1 MHTHLCYSEFG
12 IVIEAI
18 RGLDAGAA
26 SIEAV
31 RSRMQIVDD
40 IAASGFGHGRGRA
53 STAFTRRTY
62 RARRRSSTSSSERSP
77 PCPTGAVNQP
87 GVSGRPRGRGGVG
100 RRPPC
105 RTGSRRHAECSRR

>member
-40 IAASGFGHGRGRA
+40 IAASGFGHGRGPGVDGIHSPHVP
-53 STAFTRRTY
+53 STAEVVDLIERALPAVPDRCCGSTRGQW
-62 RARRRSSTSSSERSP
+62 APE
-77 PCPTGAVNQP
+77 
-87 GVSGRPRGRGGVG
+87 RPRWRWATPAVPYG
-100 RRPPC
+100 
-105 RTGSRRHAECSRR
+105 